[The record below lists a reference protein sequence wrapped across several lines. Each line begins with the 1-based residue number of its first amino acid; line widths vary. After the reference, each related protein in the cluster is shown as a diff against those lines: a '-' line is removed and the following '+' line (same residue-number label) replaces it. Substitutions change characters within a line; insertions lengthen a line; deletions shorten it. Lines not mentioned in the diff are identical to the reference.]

1 MKIIFLGNLVLDSI
15 FYLDQSLNA
24 NKSNQANEF
33 KYNIGGVGNNLKFFE
48 NIQKRV
54 YLDSQIGSDIFGLY
68 IFKNLKSKF
77 FKLKELKKKRKI
89 KLHLQQL

>member
-33 KYNIGGVGNNLKFFE
+33 KYNIGGVGNNLKFLKIYKNVFIWIHKLE
-48 NIQKRV
+48 VIFLV
-54 YLDSQIGSDIFGLY
+54 YIL
-68 IFKNLKSKF
+68 LK
-77 FKLKELKKKRKI
+77 I
-89 KLHLQQL
+89 